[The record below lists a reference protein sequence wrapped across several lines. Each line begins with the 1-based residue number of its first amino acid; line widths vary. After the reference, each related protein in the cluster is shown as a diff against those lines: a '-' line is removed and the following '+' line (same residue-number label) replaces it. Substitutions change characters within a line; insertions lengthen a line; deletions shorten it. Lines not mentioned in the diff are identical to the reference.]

1 MAHLF
6 GIARNTVS
14 ILVQDTCAAIVEK
27 LLPLYIQFPSG
38 DALKE
43 VSDGFKEKWGIPQC
57 VGLIDSSHI
66 PVTPLAMNYTDY
78 YNRKGGIPCWCRQS
92 WIISANSETSLIR
105 AVWEQGGYR
114 IIVEFEFEFQFEFG
128 VWSSEFE
135 MAIT

>member
-14 ILVQDTCAAIVEK
+14 IIVQDTCCHCGEASTFV
-27 LLPLYIQFPSG
+27 YIQFPSG

-78 YNRKGGIPCWCRQS
+78 YNRKGWYSMLVQ
-92 WIISANSETSLIR
+92 
-105 AVWEQGGYR
+105 AVVDHKCLQ
-114 IIVEFEFEFQFEFG
+114 
-128 VWSSEFE
+128 
-135 MAIT
+135 